1 VSHVGHVRRRRLG
14 VLSLASGAIVALVS
28 MADSSPRW
36 PDADRSPRARTWLL
50 DLRSRAFADADG
62 PAVGVHVPPRFDA
75 GRGPGVILYFH
86 GWNGCVRVAL
96 GDEDAPCV
104 EDGPDRAASSLAA
117 QLDESGVNAMLVGI
131 ELRPDVAS
139 GDPGGLA
146 EPGRV
151 RALLRELFVEH
162 LALPLGRTI
171 DVDALGPTIVVAH
184 SGGYQAAAATL
195 ALGGV
200 RVDDVVL
207 LDALY
212 GADDVFGSA
221 VRGGVRLLDLYTCC
235 GGTDGHSRALAA
247 ALAPTRDG
255 TARDAKGDGG
265 EGHRSA
271 LIDDGDADLDPTTL
285 THTVFFKRVPAAHAR
300 LPQLYARVVFDQRI
314 ADVRNVARE

>member
-1 VSHVGHVRRRRLG
+1 VTGRRLG
-14 VLSLASGAIVALVS
+14 ALSVASIVLLAIVAFVGI
-28 MADSSPRW
+28 ADSPPRW
-36 PDADRSPRARTWLL
+36 PEADTSPQAQTWLL
-50 DLRSRAFADADG
+50 DLRSRPFPDADG
-62 PAVGVHVPPRFDA
+62 PAVAVHLPPGFHA

-96 GDEDAPCV
+96 GAEDAPCV
-104 EDGPDRAASSLAA
+104 EDGPDRTASSLAA
-117 QLDESGVNAMLVGI
+117 QLDESGVNAMLVAV

-139 GDPGGLA
+139 GDPGRLA
-146 EPGRV
+146 EPARV

-162 LALPLGRTI
+162 LALPLGRTL
-171 DVDALGPTIVVAH
+171 DVDALGPTVVVAH

-212 GADDVFGSA
+212 GADDVFDSA

-247 ALAPTRDG
+247 ALAGPGPAGAAARAG
-255 TARDAKGDGG
+255 TGGAGD
-265 EGHRSA
+265 RSA
-271 LIDDGDADLDPTTL
+271 VIDDGDAELDPTTL
-285 THTVFFKRVPAAHAR
+285 THTVFFKRVPAAHAL
-300 LPQLYARVVFDQRI
+300 LPKLYARAIFRVLGSGPQHTD
-314 ADVRNVARE
+314 

>member
-1 VSHVGHVRRRRLG
+1 VTEQRRG
-14 VLSLASGAIVALVS
+14 VLSLASVAIVAVVVT
-28 MADSSPRW
+28 ADSPPRW
-36 PDADRSPRARTWLL
+36 PDAEPSPRAQTWLL

-62 PAVGVHVPPRFDA
+62 PAVAVHVPPAFDA

-104 EDGPDRAASSLAA
+104 EDGPDRTASSLAA
-117 QLDESGVNAMLVGI
+117 QLDEARVNALLVGI

-139 GDPGGLA
+139 GDPGLLA

-162 LALPLGRTI
+162 LALPLGRTL
-171 DVDALGPTIVVAH
+171 DVDALGPTVVVAH

-195 ALGGV
+195 ALGGL

-212 GADDVFGSA
+212 GADDVFASA
-221 VRGGVRLLDLYTCC
+221 VRGGVGLLDLYTCC

-247 ALAPTRDG
+247 ALATTREVG
-255 TARDAKGDGG
+255 AGAV
-265 EGHRSA
+265 
-271 LIDDGDADLDPTTL
+271 IDDGDADLDPTTL
-285 THTVFFKRVPAAHAR
+285 THTVFFKRVPAAHAL
-300 LPQLYARVVFDQRI
+300 LPQLYARVVFDHAF

>member
-1 VSHVGHVRRRRLG
+1 MTGRRLG
-14 VLSLASGAIVALVS
+14 ILSLASGAIAALVG
-28 MADSSPRW
+28 MADSPPRW
-36 PDADRSPRARTWLL
+36 PEAEPSPRAQTWML
-50 DLRSRAFADADG
+50 DLHSRAFADADG
-62 PAVGVHVPPRFDA
+62 PAVAVHVPAGFDA
-75 GRGPGVILYFH
+75 GEGAGVILYFH

-104 EDGPDRAASSLAA
+104 EDGPDRTASCLAA
-117 QLDESGVNAMLVGI
+117 QLDEARVNAMLVAI
-131 ELRPDVAS
+131 ELRPDAAS
-139 GDPGGLA
+139 GDPGKLA

-162 LALPLGRTI
+162 LALPLGRI
-171 DVDALGPTIVVAH
+171 LDVDALGPTVVVAH

-221 VRGGVRLLDLYTCC
+221 VRGGVGLLDLYTCC

-247 ALAPTRDG
+247 ALAPTREFG
-255 TARDAKGDGG
+255 AM
-265 EGHRSA
+265 
-271 LIDDGDADLDPTTL
+271 IDDGDADLDPTTL
-285 THTVFFKRVPAAHAR
+285 THTVFFKRVPAAHAL
-300 LPQLYARVVFDQRI
+300 LPQLYARVVFHALR
-314 ADVRNVARE
+314 ARHVRNVARE

>member
-1 VSHVGHVRRRRLG
+1 VSHVTGPRLG
-14 VLSLASGAIVALVS
+14 ALSLRSVAIVALVG
-28 MADSSPRW
+28 MADSPPRW
-36 PDADRSPRARTWLL
+36 PEAEPSPRAQTWLL

-62 PAVGVHVPPRFDA
+62 PAVAVHVPPGFDA
-75 GRGPGVILYFH
+75 GRAPGVILYFH

-104 EDGPDRAASSLAA
+104 EDGPDRTASSLAA

-139 GDPGGLA
+139 GDPGRLA
-146 EPGRV
+146 EPGLV

-162 LALPLGRTI
+162 LALHLGRI
-171 DVDALGPTIVVAH
+171 LDVDALGTTVVVAH

-221 VRGGVRLLDLYTCC
+221 VRGGVGLLDLYTCC
-235 GGTDGHSRALAA
+235 GGTDGHSRAPASRRA
-247 ALAPTRDG
+247 PRPADLAPALPHAHRRVAHHRRPARRDYTERPG
-255 TARDAKGDGG
+255 ARR
-265 EGHRSA
+265 HRRHV
-271 LIDDGDADLDPTTL
+271 PR
-285 THTVFFKRVPAAHAR
+285 RVR
-300 LPQLYARVVFDQRI
+300 SLR
-314 ADVRNVARE
+314 

>member
-1 VSHVGHVRRRRLG
+1 VTEKRG
-14 VLSLASGAIVALVS
+14 VLSLASVAIVALVG
-28 MADSSPRW
+28 MADSPPRW
-36 PDADRSPRARTWLL
+36 PEAEPTPRAHTWLL

-62 PAVGVHVPPRFDA
+62 PAVAVHVPPALDA
-75 GRGPGVILYFH
+75 GRGPGVIIYFH

-104 EDGPDRAASSLAA
+104 EDGPDRTASSLAA
-117 QLDESGVNAMLVGI
+117 KLDEARVNAMLVAI

-139 GDPGGLA
+139 GDPGRLA

-162 LALPLGRTI
+162 LALPLGRI
-171 DVDALGPTIVVAH
+171 LDVDALGPTVVVAH

-221 VRGGVRLLDLYTCC
+221 VRSGVGLLDLYTCC

-247 ALAPTRDG
+247 ALATTREEGGAERADG
-255 TARDAKGDGG
+255 
-265 EGHRSA
+265 EM
-271 LIDDGDADLDPTTL
+271 IDDGDADLDPTTL
-285 THTVFFKRVPAAHAR
+285 THTVFFKRVPAAHAQ
-300 LPQLYARVVFDQRI
+300 LPQLYARVVFDRAL

>member
-1 VSHVGHVRRRRLG
+1 MTEQRRG
-14 VLSLASGAIVALVS
+14 VLSLASVATVAVVAL
-28 MADSSPRW
+28 ADSPPRW
-36 PDADRSPRARTWLL
+36 PEAEPTARAYTWLL

-62 PAVGVHVPPRFDA
+62 PAVAVHVPPGFDA

-104 EDGPDRAASSLAA
+104 EDGPDRTASSLAA
-117 QLDESGVNAMLVGI
+117 QLDEARVNALLVAI

-139 GDPGGLA
+139 GDPGRLA

-151 RALLRELFVEH
+151 RGLLRELFVEH
-162 LALPLGRTI
+162 LALHLGRI
-171 DVDALGPTIVVAH
+171 LDVDALGPTVVVAH

-221 VRGGVRLLDLYTCC
+221 VRGGVALLDLYTCC

-247 ALAPTRDG
+247 ALAATRDAG
-255 TARDAKGDGG
+255 AQGADG
-265 EGHRSA
+265 A
-271 LIDDGDADLDPTTL
+271 MIDDGEADLDPTTL
-285 THTVFFKRVPAAHAR
+285 THTVFFKRVPASHAR
-300 LPQLYARVVFDQRI
+300 LPQLYARAVFHALGEGPRR
-314 ADVRNVARE
+314 AY